1 MAFGI
6 RFATAADLPEIMRLT
21 HALAVYQHMEEE
33 FTVTPELLQKW
44 IFEHHMAEV
53 LLAESRG
60 KAIGFALFFPMF
72 SAFPGLPGLYL
83 QDLYV
88 EQRSRGTGC
97 GRALMAELARIA
109 AERGCDCIEW
119 ACLDWNRPSIA
130 FYQSL
135 GAKPMSDW
143 TAYHLS
149 GDSLHALGSGSPA
162 APQ

>member
-1 MAFGI
+1 
-6 RFATAADLPEIMRLT
+6 
-21 HALAVYQHMEEE
+21 
-33 FTVTPELLQKW
+33 
-44 IFEHHMAEV
+44 
-53 LLAESRG
+53 
-60 KAIGFALFFPMF
+60 MF

-149 GDSLHALGSGSPA
+149 GDRLHALASGSPA